1 MAQLLFKLGRWS
13 FRWKWIVIVAWL
25 LIFVAVWAAQT
36 SLQRGFND
44 QFAIPGYRRTS
55 QTYATPSK
63 QRA

>member
-44 QFAIPGYRRTS
+44 QFAIPG
-55 QTYATPSK
+55 TPSE
-63 QRA
+63 